1 MKKFIAATVAVCMM
15 VGGCCAEGMPKCF
28 ETIEQVDVASIRGA
42 LIITDLVYDIETHVV
57 YYRTFGAYG
66 CSLTPYVMIDSFGTA
81 TVGIYDTHTETI
93 VPAEAYF
100 MYEDDDIE
108 AVG

>member
-1 MKKFIAATVAVCMM
+1 MKKFIAAMVAVCMM
-15 VGGCCAEGMPKCF
+15 IGGCCAEGMPHRF
-28 ETIEQVDVASIRGA
+28 ETIEQVDVVNVRGA
-42 LIITDLVYDIETHVV
+42 LIITDMVYDIETHVV

-81 TVGIYDTHTETI
+81 TVGIYDTYTETI